1 MSDVFKGLKEQLDIL
16 EWPSLYMFKFVCPN
30 DNQTVANV
38 IKHFNEVSE
47 VEYKKSKNG
56 KYIGVTVKELMLSAE
71 NIIEIYR
78 EVAKIKGVIS
88 L

>member
-1 MSDVFKGLKEQLDIL
+1 MTDVFQGLKDKLDHL

-30 DNQTVANV
+30 DNQTVTNV
-38 IKHFNEVSE
+38 IKHFTEVSD
-47 VEYKKSKNG
+47 VEYRESKSG
-56 KYIGVTVKELMLSAE
+56 KYISVTVKELMLSPE
-71 NIIEIYR
+71 SIIEIYR

>member
-1 MSDVFKGLKEQLDIL
+1 MTEVFQGLKAQLEEL

-30 DNQTVANV
+30 DNQTVASV

-56 KYIGVTVKELMLSAE
+56 KYIGVTVKELMLSADSV
-71 NIIEIYR
+71 ISIYKEI
-78 EVAKIKGVIS
+78 ATIKGVIS